1 MTTIAPRL
9 IEYDNIRWNADWC
22 KRCYICVEACPR
34 QALELKDDAIIEIEG
49 LCDRTGLCQRLC
61 PDLAI
66 EVIKPTS
73 REGQR

>member
-73 REGQR
+73 REGQ